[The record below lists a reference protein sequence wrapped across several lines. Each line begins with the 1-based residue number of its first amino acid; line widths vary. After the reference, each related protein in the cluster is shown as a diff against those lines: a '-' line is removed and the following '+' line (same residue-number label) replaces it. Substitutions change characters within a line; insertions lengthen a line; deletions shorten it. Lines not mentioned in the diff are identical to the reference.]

1 MTSNTNNDNIKEAL
15 SPNNNYN
22 SNESKNS
29 NSKKK
34 EQPPQETFYNLCQSL
49 LRFINRKIVKKYV
62 FPNVAQLPKEKRGL
76 DLRANNEWKYYL
88 NKNIS
93 EEEKIRDVFKDDYF
107 LSALQKMTNALN
119 EVIDYIELNQK
130 KINMIDVKSR
140 NKEERHNSLS
150 ELRNLID
157 NYLENVDKEE
167 NNDMNKSENEEGP
180 LKNINEKIN
189 EKISELYTLQK
200 YIDGTVDN
208 NNMNNDNLAKNDE
221 STIKEENVSVFNIN
235 NESGEK
241 KEKSSEKKE
250 IDILIQ
256 NFRLGKINDSEKSN
270 EKIIQEK
277 KEEIK
282 DEHIFLNKKIER
294 ESKTKNGKNKN
305 KKKKSQKKEE
315 KEENEKD
322 ESNIN
327 EIKDEKI
334 KKLDYPPI
342 KLQTIPI
349 LRPKEENININN
361 IEIKEKKKED
371 DIDEEILQQLL
382 KEELDNSN
390 KKNNVGTNKNKKEVI
405 NIDSIP
411 NNNNNDVKSVEEMF
425 QLELKKHFS
434 ENQRDKKTKMNMIIK
449 NNIVFNL
456 NDNGI
461 LGVKKYNDRITGPY
475 LAGSYKAFQDLSSI
489 DYPRGIDIIY
499 KYKNMLLNYE
509 AIDFS
514 VKEVLEKYLGL
525 NIIKK
530 YEITESENMITKVE
544 TECDNKKW
552 GNNSSIK
559 FNILFIDVGH
569 EFNEKIID
577 ELILTKK
584 EFPVKADREKF
595 MNICLFLRLWRR
607 KYKLYYLIPE
617 ILDELVKKYI
627 TQEKSELTIV
637 LNLFYELF
645 NKMPEFPPDRS
656 NDSIAKQI
664 SLMEEIMESIFSKE
678 NNQRTED
685 LKNILFK
692 ETEDLN
698 NKKFDEV
705 FKI

>member
-157 NYLENVDKEE
+157 NYLENIDKEE

-305 KKKKSQKKEE
+305 KKKEKSKK
-315 KEENEKD
+315 
-322 ESNIN
+322 
-327 EIKDEKI
+327 
-334 KKLDYPPI
+334 
-342 KLQTIPI
+342 
-349 LRPKEENININN
+349 
-361 IEIKEKKKED
+361 
-371 DIDEEILQQLL
+371 
-382 KEELDNSN
+382 
-390 KKNNVGTNKNKKEVI
+390 
-405 NIDSIP
+405 
-411 NNNNNDVKSVEEMF
+411 
-425 QLELKKHFS
+425 
-434 ENQRDKKTKMNMIIK
+434 
-449 NNIVFNL
+449 
-456 NDNGI
+456 
-461 LGVKKYNDRITGPY
+461 
-475 LAGSYKAFQDLSSI
+475 
-489 DYPRGIDIIY
+489 
-499 KYKNMLLNYE
+499 
-509 AIDFS
+509 
-514 VKEVLEKYLGL
+514 
-525 NIIKK
+525 
-530 YEITESENMITKVE
+530 
-544 TECDNKKW
+544 
-552 GNNSSIK
+552 
-559 FNILFIDVGH
+559 
-569 EFNEKIID
+569 
-577 ELILTKK
+577 
-584 EFPVKADREKF
+584 
-595 MNICLFLRLWRR
+595 RR
-607 KYKLYYLIPE
+607 KRRKR
-617 ILDELVKKYI
+617 KG
-627 TQEKSELTIV
+627 
-637 LNLFYELF
+637 
-645 NKMPEFPPDRS
+645 
-656 NDSIAKQI
+656 
-664 SLMEEIMESIFSKE
+664 
-678 NNQRTED
+678 
-685 LKNILFK
+685 
-692 ETEDLN
+692 
-698 NKKFDEV
+698 
-705 FKI
+705 